1 MNKTKCQVWS
11 ASLISTRDGHA
22 DADIRIIFRMS
33 QQYRAIKKVQ
43 IFTKERCGYPHYPT
57 YVGYSMILSDNAEV
71 DADIRI
77 RMAIPSKKVC
87 WLLPVDKF
95 SILILADQYYSTSKE
110 GQTAAVWIIFFLPSF
125 LRPHSPTL
133 CVFFKR
139 TRLRPFFTFAFVPGL
154 HMARSFHRPDIFLH
168 RTQNHFSAH

>member
-1 MNKTKCQVWS
+1 MV
-11 ASLISTRDGHA
+11 STRDDHA
-22 DADIRIIFRMS
+22 DIFAD
-33 QQYRAIKKVQ
+33 AH
-43 IFTKERCGYPHYPT
+43 RCGYPHYPT
-57 YVGYSMILSDNAEV
+57 YVGYSMKLSVNAEV
-71 DADIRI
+71 DAGIRI

-87 WLLPVDKF
+87 WLLSVDKF
-95 SILILADQYYSTSKE
+95 SFLFLADQYYSTSKE

-154 HMARSFHRPDIFLH
+154 HMARSFHRPDIFFH